1 MDIEKYFDRTKIKG
15 KYQQAVAAATAK
27 ALALFCEQ
35 ESRRFCGA
43 V

>member
-15 KYQQAVAAATAK
+15 KYQQAVAAAK
-27 ALALFCEQ
+27 EKI
-35 ESRRFCGA
+35 S